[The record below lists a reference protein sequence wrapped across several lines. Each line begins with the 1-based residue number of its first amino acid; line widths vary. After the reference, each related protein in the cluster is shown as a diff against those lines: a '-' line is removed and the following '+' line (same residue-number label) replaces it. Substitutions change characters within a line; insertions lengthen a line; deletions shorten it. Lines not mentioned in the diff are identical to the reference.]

1 MVLSYIVVC
10 QEIGTE
16 DPKIAVGC
24 LRVGQGVVCD
34 IGNIIS
40 ADEWDLT
47 ILRGGEDAVH
57 LGNGVD
63 ETRLNQVL

>member
-1 MVLSYIVVC
+1 MGLSYIVVC

-16 DPKIAVGC
+16 DPEIAVGC
-24 LRVGQGVVCD
+24 LCVSQGVVCD
-34 IGNIIS
+34 VGDVVG

-57 LGNGVD
+57 LGDGVD
-63 ETRLNQVL
+63 ETRLNQVF

>member
-1 MVLSYIVVC
+1 
-10 QEIGTE
+10 
-16 DPKIAVGC
+16 
-24 LRVGQGVVCD
+24 VVCD
-34 IGNIIS
+34 VGNVVG

-57 LGNGVD
+57 LGNGVY